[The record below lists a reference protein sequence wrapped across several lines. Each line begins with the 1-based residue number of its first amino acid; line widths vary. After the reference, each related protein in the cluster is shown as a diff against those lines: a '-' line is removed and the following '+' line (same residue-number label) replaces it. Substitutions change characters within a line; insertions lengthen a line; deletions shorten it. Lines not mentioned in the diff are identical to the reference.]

1 MIPREVFSSDPG
13 VEMTDYP
20 GELLVCFPQ
29 AAHDWQTFWT
39 QGSGLDQTAPRGSI
53 PAGAASEGVLKA
65 HEPGNLEG
73 HDHKCLKF
81 KSRYRLGRA
90 SL

>member
-39 QGSGLDQTAPRGSI
+39 QGSGLDQTAPRGST
-53 PAGAASEGVLKA
+53 PAGQPLK
-65 HEPGNLEG
+65 ECSRLMNQGT
-73 HDHKCLKF
+73 LK
-81 KSRYRLGRA
+81 GMTTNA
-90 SL
+90 